1 MEGDMEIRTT
11 GQDAVCVIGAGPA
24 GLATAVELTRSGV
37 DFTCFDQRPG
47 PGGVWSAAV
56 TPGLTHAWPALTLN
70 SPRGWFEL
78 SDHPM
83 PRSYPDFPR
92 ADQVS
97 AYLDGCLDHYGI
109 RDRFEWDTG
118 VVRVEPE
125 PDGRWRVTLATGET
139 RLFRAVVVANGHHN
153 EPMLPDFPGEFSGG
167 VRHSQ
172 TYRSRDEYAGKR
184 VLVVGFGNSGSQI
197 AADVSAVADTTVL
210 SIRRGGYVLP
220 HYARGL
226 RIDRAMP
233 SWLGFLVN
241 AYLPRPVV
249 GPLLTTY
256 CRLVVGPPTRAGLPR
271 PDHHFGAALPTVT
284 ADLPA
289 RIDAGLVRL
298 RPQVARLA
306 GTSVEFTDGSRE
318 EVDEIIHCTGYRTT
332 TPFLDPSVFDSD
344 DNRVPLYHRVFHPDH
359 PSLHF
364 VGFLQAVGWGFLPL
378 FESQARLVAAHLSG
392 TYALPDP
399 AQMRRAIAADLDRV
413 SRDFV
418 DSSRNRYQMNG
429 AVYRHE
435 CRVELRRGAR
445 RAGAGQPGPSRR
457 LRPASLAR

>member
-1 MEGDMEIRTT
+1 MEI
-11 GQDAVCVIGAGPA
+11 GSSSPDAVCVIGAGPA
-24 GLATAVELTRSGV
+24 GLATAVELSRAGV
-37 DFTCFDQRPG
+37 DFVCFDQRPG
-47 PGGVWSAAV
+47 PGGVWASQDTA
-56 TPGLTHAWPALTLN
+56 GLTHAWAALTLN

-83 PRSYPDFPR
+83 PRSWPDFPR

-97 AYLDGCLDHYGI
+97 AYLDGCLDRYGI
-109 RDRFEWDTG
+109 RDRFEWNTG
-118 VVRVEPE
+118 VVRTEPR
-125 PDGRWRVTLATGET
+125 PDGGWRVTLTTGET
-139 RLFRAVVVANGHHN
+139 RDFAAVVVANGHHN
-153 EPMLPDFPGEFSGG
+153 EPLLPDFPGAFSGG
-167 VRHSQ
+167 TRHSQ
-172 TYRSRDEYAGKR
+172 SYRNREQYAGKR

-197 AADVSAVADTTVL
+197 AADISAVAEATVL

-241 AYLPRPVV
+241 AYLPRSVA
-249 GPLLTTY
+249 GPLLTAY
-256 CRLVVGPPTRAGLPR
+256 YRLVVGPPTRSGLPR

-306 GTSVEFTDGSRE
+306 GSSVEFTDGSRE
-318 EVDEIIHCTGYRTT
+318 DVDEIVYCTGYRTT
-332 TPFLDPSVFDSD
+332 TPFLDADVFDSD
-344 DNRVPLYHRVFHPDH
+344 DNRVPLYHRVFHPEH
-359 PSLHF
+359 PSLYF

-378 FESQARLVAAHLSG
+378 FEAQARLVAAHLRG

-399 AQMRRAIAADLDRV
+399 ARMRSAIAADLDRV
-413 SRDFV
+413 RRDFV

-445 RAGAGQPGPSRR
+445 RAAAPQEGPSRR
-457 LRPASLAR
+457 RLASVAR